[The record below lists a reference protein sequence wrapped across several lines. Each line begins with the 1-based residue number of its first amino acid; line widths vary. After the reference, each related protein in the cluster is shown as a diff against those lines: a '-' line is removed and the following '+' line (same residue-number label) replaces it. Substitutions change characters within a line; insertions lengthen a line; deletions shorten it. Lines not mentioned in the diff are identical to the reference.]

1 MKTATR
7 HAPNFRP
14 RVDIADVLRGI
25 AVIGI
30 LMLHSVEHFDY
41 YTFPPEA
48 SNRLLAFFDQATW
61 DSLFFAFSGKAY
73 AIFALLFG
81 YTFFLQDERARREG
95 RDFRPRFVW
104 RLVLLAAFGVV
115 NSAFYPGEV
124 LGLYAIVGLVL
135 PMVARL
141 PDRAVL
147 AIASG
152 MLLAPDLIWT
162 TVRALTEGGEA
173 AATPNFYPW
182 WQATVNAIDTGDF
195 WKTLYSNITDGR
207 IYCLVW
213 SLDYGRVVQA
223 PALMM
228 MGMLVGRR
236 GLFDDTEKNIAF
248 WSKAALVA
256 ILCFF
261 PLKGVAEMLPEWV
274 DNQAVAEPLGM
285 LAGAWQKLAFMVFMT
300 SAIIVVF
307 HRTRLRG
314 ALMRFVPI
322 GRMSLTMY
330 IAQSMIGS
338 ALFHPWG
345 LGLAARLGSVASL
358 GVGIGIFA
366 ILYTFA
372 ALWLSRHRQGPL
384 EWLWRKATW
393 I

>member
-1 MKTATR
+1 MKTALKQASNVR
-7 HAPNFRP
+7 Q

-25 AVIGI
+25 AVLGI

-41 YTFPPEA
+41 YTFPPTS

-95 RDFRPRFVW
+95 RDFRGRFVW
-104 RLVLLAAFGVV
+104 RLVLLAAFGFV
-115 NSAFYPGEV
+115 NSALYPGEV
-124 LGLYAIVGLVL
+124 LGLYAIVGMVL
-135 PMVARL
+135 PLVARL
-141 PDRAVL
+141 LDRAVL
-147 AIASG
+147 AIAVG
-152 MLLAPDLIWT
+152 MLIAPDLIWT
-162 TVRALTEGGEA
+162 TVRSLTEGGEA
-173 AATPNFYPW
+173 AAVPGFYPW
-182 WQATVNAIDTGDF
+182 WQATVDAIDTGDF
-195 WKTLYSNITDGR
+195 WNTLWSNATNGR

-213 SLDYGRVVQA
+213 SLEYGRVLQA

-228 MGMLVGRR
+228 MGMLIGRR
-236 GLFDDTEKNIAF
+236 GLFDDTGKNIAF

-261 PLKGVAEMLPEWV
+261 PLKGVTDMLPEWV
-274 DNQAVAEPLGM
+274 DNEAAAAALGQ
-285 LAGAWQKLAFMVFMT
+285 LSGAWRNLAFMVFMT
-300 SAIIVVF
+300 GAIIVVF
-307 HRTRLRG
+307 HRTRLRKV
-314 ALMRFVPI
+314 LMRIVPI

-330 IAQSMIGS
+330 VAQSLLGS
-338 ALFHPWG
+338 ALFYPWG
-345 LGLAARLGSVASL
+345 LGLAARLGTVASL
-358 GVGIGIFA
+358 GVSIGVFA

-372 ALWLSRHRQGPL
+372 VLWLSRHRQGPL